1 MKMYMARNHNDTADL
16 MKQPGSKEEAIK
28 EAQAYMDATGNIAY
42 VHLVD
47 VLELYKS
54 PGPVEAV
61 PTLDEIYPWRAT
73 LLWSVIASM
82 KLGIINDIN
91 AKILPPNIT
100 SFSDLHYY
108 VDANEY
114 GGFCIEEFVEPLI
127 QLFGGRDE
135 DEGMPQAMLD
145 FMNEAQGI
153 IDAWI
158 KGANKTV
165 RESGP
170 KLIIVS

>member
-1 MKMYMARNHNDTADL
+1 MARNHNGVDL
-16 MKQPGSKEEAIK
+16 MKAPGTREEAIK

-42 VHLVD
+42 VHVVD
-47 VLELYKS
+47 VPELDKS
-54 PGPVEAV
+54 PEPVEAA
-61 PTLDEIYPWRAT
+61 PTLAELYPWRAT

-91 AKILPPNIT
+91 AKILPPNIVD
-100 SFSDLHYY
+100 FRDLHNY

-114 GGFCIEEFVEPLI
+114 GGFCIEEFAEPLI

-135 DEGMPQAMLD
+135 DEGMPQAYID
-145 FMNEAQGI
+145 FMNEAQGV

-158 KGANKTV
+158 RGANEVV

-170 KLIIVS
+170 KLIIVN

>member
-1 MKMYMARNHNDTADL
+1 MKQYMAKNHNGTDL
-16 MKQPGSKEEAIK
+16 MNKPGTFEEATR
-28 EAQAYMDATGNIAY
+28 EAAEYMNATGNQAHVY
-42 VHLVD
+42 D
-47 VLELYKS
+47 VNIPEVELEK
-54 PGPVEAV
+54 A
-61 PTLDEIYPWRAT
+61 PTIDELYPWRQV

-91 AKILPPNIT
+91 AKILPPNIVD
-100 SFSDLHYY
+100 FRDLHNY

-145 FMNEAQGI
+145 FMNEAQGVV
-153 IDAWI
+153 DAWI
-158 KGANKTV
+158 KGANKV
-165 RESGP
+165 VQDSGP
-170 KLIIVS
+170 KLIIVN

>member
-1 MKMYMARNHNDTADL
+1 MKQYMTMNHNGTNL
-16 MKQPGSKEEAIK
+16 MNKPCTFEEAKK
-28 EAQAYMDATGNIAY
+28 EASEYMHATGNMAHVY
-42 VHLVD
+42 GVD
-47 VLELYKS
+47 LPEVALEK
-54 PGPVEAV
+54 V
-61 PTLDEIYPWRAT
+61 PTRDELYPWRQV

-91 AKILPPNIT
+91 AKILPPNIVD
-100 SFSDLHYY
+100 FRDLHNY

-145 FMNEAQGI
+145 FMNEAQGV

-158 KGANKTV
+158 KGANKV
-165 RESGP
+165 VQDSGP
-170 KLIIVS
+170 KLIIVN

>member
-1 MKMYMARNHNDTADL
+1 
-16 MKQPGSKEEAIK
+16 MKQYMEMSHNTGSMAHV
-28 EAQAYMDATGNIAY
+28 YG
-42 VHLVD
+42 VD
-47 VLELYKS
+47 LPEVALEK
-54 PGPVEAV
+54 V
-61 PTLDEIYPWRAT
+61 PTLAELYPWRQV

-91 AKILPPNIT
+91 AKILPPHIVD
-100 SFSDLHYY
+100 FRDLHNY

-114 GGFCIEEFVEPLI
+114 GGFCIEEFAEPLI

-135 DEGMPQAMLD
+135 DEGMPQAYID

>member
-1 MKMYMARNHNDTADL
+1 MDKYMARNHNGVDL
-16 MKQPGSKEEAIK
+16 MKTPGAREEAIK

-42 VHLVD
+42 IRIVEAQELVG
-47 VLELYKS
+47 K
-54 PGPVEAV
+54 PVEKA
-61 PTLDEIYPWRAT
+61 PTVDEIYPWRAT
-73 LLWSVIASM
+73 MLWSVIASM

-91 AKILPPNIT
+91 AKILPPNVT
-100 SFSDLHYY
+100 DFSDLHNY
-108 VDANEY
+108 VDANGY
-114 GGFCIEEFVEPLI
+114 GGFCIEEFAEPLI

-158 KGANKTV
+158 KGANKV
-165 RESGP
+165 VKESGP
-170 KLIIVS
+170 KLVIVGG